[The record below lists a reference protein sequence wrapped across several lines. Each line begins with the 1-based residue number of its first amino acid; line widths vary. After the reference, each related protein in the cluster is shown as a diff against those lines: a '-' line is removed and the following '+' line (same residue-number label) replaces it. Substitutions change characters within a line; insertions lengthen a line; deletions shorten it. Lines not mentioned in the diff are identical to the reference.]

1 MKDPRVAKLADIL
14 VGYSTR
20 VQPGEKVLIEAYD
33 IPDDAVTEIANRV
46 GRAGGLPFITV
57 KRNKVLRALYQNASE
72 EQMRLTGEFERAR
85 MAEMNAYI
93 GVRGSDNISEQS
105 DVPDDK
111 MKLYRSLWWNP
122 VHSQTRVPKTKWV
135 VLRWPTASMAQQ
147 AGMSTEAFED
157 FYFDVCTFDYSKL
170 DALIVPLKEL
180 MDKTDRVRLTGPG
193 TDLSFSIKDIP
204 TIPCT
209 GQANIPDGEIFTAPV
224 KDSVNGTIAFNTPTI
239 YQGTVFDGV
248 VLTFE
253 QGRIVQA
260 TSAGATEKTLNEILD
275 SDEGA
280 RFIGEFSLGFN
291 PYVMQPMKDILFD
304 EKIAGSFHFTP
315 GQAYEEAD
323 NGNRSVVH
331 WDMVFVQRPEF
342 GGGDIY
348 FDDALVRRDGL
359 FVPPALL
366 PLNPDNLK
374 ADAS

>member
-33 IPDDAVTEIANRV
+33 IPDNAVTEIAGRV
-46 GRAGGLPFITV
+46 ARAGGLPFVTV
-57 KRNKVLRALYQNASE
+57 KRNKVLRALYQNATE
-72 EQMRLTGEFERAR
+72 EQMRLTGQFERMR
-85 MAEMNAYI
+85 MEEMDAYI
-93 GVRGSDNISEQS
+93 GVRGSDNISEHS

-122 VHSQTRVPKTKWV
+122 VHSQVRVPKTKWV

-170 DALIVPLKEL
+170 DALIVPLKDL
-180 MDKTDRVRLTGPG
+180 MDRTDKVRLTGPG

-224 KDSVNGTIAFNTPTI
+224 KDSVEGTIAFNTPTI

-248 VLTFE
+248 TLTFE

-280 RFIGEFSLGFN
+280 RFVGEFSLGFN

-342 GGGDIY
+342 GGGDVY

-359 FVPPALL
+359 FVPQELQ

-374 ADAS
+374 AGNS

>member
-147 AGMSTEAFED
+147 ASMSTEAFED

-248 VLTFE
+248 SLTFE

-280 RFIGEFSLGFN
+280 RYVGEFSLGFN

-366 PLNPDNLK
+366 PLNPDRLK
-374 ADAS
+374 SSQS

>member
-260 TSAGATEKTLNEILD
+260 TSAGATEKPLNEILD

-342 GGGDIY
+342 GGGDVY